1 MPRSTVVGARELKTR
16 LGRYLNQV
24 RRGDTIVVTDR
35 SEPVAELR
43 PIGASADPAAA
54 RLAKLAA
61 LGGLTLPT
69 RRTLTPVAPAPVS
82 GASGAAAVAADR
94 DERG

>member
-1 MPRSTVVGARELKTR
+1 MPDSTVVGARELKTR

-24 RRGDTIVVTDR
+24 RRGQTIVVTDR
-35 SEPVAELR
+35 GEPVAELR
-43 PIGASADPAAA
+43 PIGANADPASA
-54 RLAKLAA
+54 RLERLAA

-69 RRTLTPVAPAPVS
+69 RRTLAPVAPAPLT
-82 GASGAAAVAADR
+82 GGPGAAAVTADR